1 MGDEEGMEQRPGRG
15 IRDLT
20 FCQQILFATKRKGG
34 KSSAPLNPFIRRRL
48 SNILHEVGESGD
60 RDRRDQKYQEEIE
73 EMAVAAARNKNK
85 LVGSQVLEL
94 L

>member
-1 MGDEEGMEQRPGRG
+1 MKTRLRG
-15 IRDLT
+15 IRGLT

-34 KSSAPLNPFIRRRL
+34 KSTAPLNPFIRRRL

-73 EMAVAAARNKNK
+73 EMAVAARNKNK

>member
-1 MGDEEGMEQRPGRG
+1 MKTRLRG
-15 IRDLT
+15 IRGLT
-20 FCQQILFATKRKGG
+20 FCQQILFATKRKEG

-73 EMAVAAARNKNK
+73 EMAVAARNKNK